1 MTVKEE
7 AGRCNARIQKVRN
20 TAHSRIRSDLNVAS
34 SDAYSVRGTADD
46 LSDLPEVR

>member
-20 TAHSRIRSDLNVAS
+20 TAHSRIRSDLSIAP
-34 SDAYSVRGTADD
+34 SDACSSRGIADEP
-46 LSDLPEVR
+46 SDMAGWR